1 VDLRN
6 RLGLARVG
14 HLATVTAGGT
24 PHVVPCCFALHD
36 ETIYSAIDAKPKT
49 TLALQ
54 RLANIEVNPRA
65 SLAVDHYEEDWTK
78 LWWVRAD
85 GDARVV
91 DDEAERGRA
100 LSLLAG
106 KYEQYRSE
114 PPPGP
119 VLAID
124 VTRWSGWSFA
134 GTST

>member
-1 VDLRN
+1 
-6 RLGLARVG
+6 
-14 HLATVTAGGT
+14 
-24 PHVVPCCFALHD
+24 VVPCCFALHD